1 MRHIATEKSFVID
14 RACEVTRL
22 ISLCK
27 LLARFLTEAARQPY
41 GRTSRT
47 NYVDARANLG
57 PNEPFL
63 RCEVPVSIRE
73 RKRPRQPS
81 QSMTESQ
88 VLTALWMGAFLLV
101 HLGVIARVILRPHR
115 EPASRV
121 AWIVVMIVLPVIGI
135 LTYILLGETSIGR
148 RRMSRLHAVLAAM
161 PDLTKAPG
169 MDSPNLQPKI
179 PETYAH
185 LFRLG
190 HSINGFEPV
199 GGNCASLLPD
209 SNATIESMVA
219 DIDASQNHVHLISY
233 IWLPDNNGLKMVE
246 ALQRAVARKVICR
259 AMADGLGSRIMIES
273 PHWKAMQAAGVQVAT
288 ALPIGNP
295 LLRPLRG
302 RIDLRNHRKI
312 LVIDNRITYC
322 GSQNC
327 ADPEFRIKAKF
338 APWVDAVMRFEG
350 PIARQNQYLF
360 ASDWMTQ
367 MDGDLTPLLC
377 QPLPPGDPGLT
388 AQVIG
393 TGPTVYNS
401 AMPEVFE
408 TLLYTARRELVIT
421 TPYYVPDEAMQTAL
435 CASARRGV
443 TTTIIFPARNDSWI
457 VGAASRSYYSDLL
470 AAGVRIYEYEGG
482 LLHTKSLT
490 LDGEVTLIGSAN
502 MDRRSFDLNYENN
515 ILFYDP
521 TLTAEMRRRQDA
533 YLARSQRVTAE
544 TVAQWPMTRQL
555 WNNTIA
561 MLGPIL

>member
-1 MRHIATEKSFVID
+1 
-14 RACEVTRL
+14 
-22 ISLCK
+22 
-27 LLARFLTEAARQPY
+27 
-41 GRTSRT
+41 
-47 NYVDARANLG
+47 
-57 PNEPFL
+57 
-63 RCEVPVSIRE
+63 
-73 RKRPRQPS
+73 
-81 QSMTESQ
+81 
-88 VLTALWMGAFLLV
+88 
-101 HLGVIARVILRPHR
+101 
-115 EPASRV
+115 
-121 AWIVVMIVLPVIGI
+121 MIVLPVIGI

-148 RRMSRLHAVLAAM
+148 RRVSRLCAVLAAM

-169 MDSPNLQPKI
+169 MDSPNLHSKI
-179 PETYAH
+179 PETYTH

-190 HSINGFEPV
+190 HSVNGFEPV
-199 GGNCASLLPD
+199 GGNRATLLPD

-219 DIDASQNHVHLISY
+219 DIDASQDHVHLISY
-233 IWLPDNNGLKMVE
+233 IWLPDNNGLKVVE
-246 ALQRAVARKVICR
+246 ALKRAAIRHVICR
-259 AMADGLGSRIMIES
+259 VMADGLGSRIMIQS
-273 PHWKAMQAAGVQVAT
+273 SHWKAMQAAGVQVAT
-288 ALPIGNP
+288 ALAIGNP

-327 ADPEFRIKAKF
+327 ADPEFRIKARF
-338 APWVDAVMRFEG
+338 APWVDAMMRFEG

-360 ASDWMTQ
+360 ASDWMAQ
-367 MDGDLTPLLC
+367 MDGDLTPLLR
-377 QPLPPGDPGLT
+377 QRLPPGDPGLT

-393 TGPTVYNS
+393 TGPMVYNS

-408 TLLYTARRELVIT
+408 TLIYTARRELVIT
-421 TPYYVPDEAMQTAL
+421 TPYYVPDEGMQTAL

-443 TTTIIFPARNDSWI
+443 RTTIIFPARNDSWI

-533 YLARSQRVTAE
+533 YLARSHPVTAE
-544 TVAQWPMTRQL
+544 TVAQWPMTRRL